1 MLIQV
6 QEWKWRIKR
15 GRTFRHTLTL
25 KDENGNLVPL
35 TSAQIDIV
43 PSGAAS
49 FSLTQGNGKFTNVS
63 TGVYLILI
71 PATDTAAYTWSRGT
85 YALNITETNGD
96 IDPCLIES
104 NIIVEDC

>member
-15 GRTFRHTLTL
+15 GRTFRHTITL
-25 KDENGNLVPL
+25 KDENGDLVPL
-35 TSAQIDIV
+35 SAAQIDIT
-43 PSGAAS
+43 PTGAAA

-63 TGVYLILI
+63 PGVYLILI
-71 PATDTAAYTWSRGT
+71 PASDTTGYTWSRGT

-96 IDPCLIES
+96 VDPCLMES
-104 NIIVEDC
+104 TITVEDC